1 MKSWTRVL
9 YCEPSPF
16 GDVFTLLERA
26 EGSQAIRRSA
36 ITRLTEGDT
45 RRAPAAIGETGDD
58 IDAMIARARGR
69 ES

>member
-9 YCEPSPF
+9 YRESSPL

-26 EGSQAIRRSA
+26 QDSQAIRRSA
-36 ITRLTEGDT
+36 MMRLTEEDT
-45 RRAPAAIGETGDD
+45 RRALASIGETGDD
-58 IDAMIARARGR
+58 IDVMIARARGR